1 MAFRTANFAHLAKF
15 NSAASSDFID
25 FYEKIVDDKII
36 ARNAEPK
43 HRTFAPS
50 SFRCPRV
57 SWFRLRGVQP
67 DTIAKPDRTMEF
79 TAQLGTACH
88 EVIQQNLKEALRDD
102 WIEVEDY
109 LKDNPDLGSKY
120 CWELEK
126 AGLETRISI
135 SNPPIRFA
143 CDGIIRWKGEIYLL
157 EIKTSEFSSFDELT
171 DPKSQHVDQI
181 KCYATLLGIKH
192 VLVLYQDRQ
201 YGGLKCY
208 EMTITTVDNKM
219 VLDRFQYVMDMV
231 EANLAPDRLP
241 NGDSWCTAAHCPYY
255 KVCKEWG

>member
-25 FYEKIVDDKII
+25 FYENIVDEKIT
-36 ARNAEPK
+36 AKNTEPK
-43 HRTFAPS
+43 HKTFAPS

-67 DTIAKPDRTMEF
+67 DEITKPDRVMEF
-79 TAQLGTACH
+79 SAEIGTACH
-88 EVIQQNLKEALRDD
+88 EIIQHNLKEALGED

-109 LKDNPDLGSKY
+109 LKDNPDVGNKY
-120 CWELEK
+120 TWELEK
-126 AGLETRISI
+126 SGYETKISI
-135 SNPPIRFA
+135 NNPPIRFA
-143 CDGIIRWKGEIYLL
+143 CDGILRWKGQIYLL

-171 DPKSQHVDQI
+171 NPKDQHVDQI
-181 KCYATLLGIKH
+181 KCYATLLGIKK

-201 YGGLKCY
+201 YGGLKCF
-208 EMTITTVDNKM
+208 EMTISDNDNRY

-231 EANLAPDRLP
+231 DANLAPEGLP
-241 NGDSWCTAAHCPYY
+241 KGDPWCSSNHCPYY
-255 KVCKEWG
+255 RKCKEW